1 MIRRILVPLDGSPR
15 SESVLPTAAN
25 IAAKLGAELQIAMVH
40 VPGVYVVDQPSDEF
54 DRDAIAQGRNY
65 LDTVTARVRAKFP
78 GPLKVHL
85 LEGLAPETL
94 ATEAVAQEIDLL
106 VMNAHGWGFVSR
118 SILGSV
124 SDYLMQH
131 IRIPM
136 LLMHSDPAAVESS
149 QPVQFD
155 RILVGLDGSPLAEQV
170 LQSAVAMGEIW
181 QSELRLL
188 RVISPIAHSL
198 ESFNAERR
206 QQYNSIYDKAGAEA
220 KAYLQQVAARIKSDS
235 LTVATNVVLRQDPA
249 AAILRESQV
258 AQCDLIAISTHG
270 RGGLARLVM
279 GSVSDK
285 VIRGAETPVLV
296 YHPPD
301 N

>member
-15 SESVLPTAAN
+15 SESVLPPAAG
-25 IAAKLGAELQIAMVH
+25 IASKAGAELQIAMVH
-40 VPGVYVVDQPSDEF
+40 VPGAYVVGQPWEEF
-54 DRDAIAQGRNY
+54 DRDAIAQGRKY
-65 LDTVTARVRAKFP
+65 LDAVAARVQQNFP

-124 SDYLMQH
+124 ADYLLQH

-136 LLMHSDPAAVESS
+136 LLMHSDPAAESS
-149 QPVQFD
+149 QPVRFD
-155 RILVGLDGSPLAEQV
+155 RILVGLDGSPLAEQLLKPTV
-170 LQSAVAMGEIW
+170 SLGQIW

-188 RVISPIAHSL
+188 RVISPPWHSL
-198 ESFNAERR
+198 ESFTAERR
-206 QQYNSIYDKAGAEA
+206 QQYNAAYDKVGAEA
-220 KAYLQQVAARIKSDS
+220 NAYLQQIAKRIQSD
-235 LTVATNVVLRQDPA
+235 LLKVTTNVVMKQDPA
-249 AAILRESQV
+249 TAILRETQT
-258 AQCDLIAISTHG
+258 AHCDLVAISTHG
-270 RGGLARLVM
+270 RGGLARLVL

-296 YHPPD
+296 FHPPGD
-301 N
+301 